1 MAEIIEIDPV
11 ASRFGLV
18 NNAFAA
24 NSVRELPGDFT
35 PRPAE
40 VSTEEAFIATI
51 QRENWIASA
60 RTLSGLGP
68 EDTNES
74 PENWNPYTYIR
85 EKWTPEQQRQADLWV
100 RQGLFENALNPAQVE
115 RQWANLQKEKALA
128 ERANGDLAGSLLGG
142 LFAMALDPIT
152 YVGAGWAVNGVGL
165 AGKAGRLALQS
176 GLSQGATEGALQLIQ
191 QQRTL
196 HESLFNVGAATVFG
210 GGIGAMIE
218 GVPRALLGTANVTN
232 DLARRVD
239 PEAAARAAGAD
250 VTPKELLGPATVDV
264 LDGPAPVK
272 AGGTTILDR
281 ILGGVGPLRS
291 PMYTLFTATSDVARN
306 AFFRLADTRGTYLA
320 DSTGRIVRSPDN
332 AEAVRDLYRSQWFSQ
347 WEARMN
353 DTMQRTNET
362 LSTLGVRK
370 MDNQDFLTVAQRLL
384 RGLEDST
391 QFRALE
397 VELRAKYG
405 DQGYET
411 IRAGAQKSVD
421 DMHDINTR
429 EIEPRLVDLGM
440 LRNETKAAA
449 MKSQLDALRT
459 ARDAEIEKLVQQAA
473 ITRATAK
480 RDTTSGALAKDS
492 VQAADDLVSEARARW
507 RAQID
512 PLTADWQKEM
522 AKPRPLGREY
532 GHAQQ
537 YNRKAILADPA
548 GFEAILIR
556 KLVDNGPTEDWLVDF
571 AQMTRKEFDDLL
583 LKDPTEHA
591 RILKEWA
598 GDEHFIRI
606 HQAEQRV
613 REAEDRLKL
622 AEDDLRYAASYAERA
637 DMLLERDA
645 RAAARN
651 TLKLKQ
657 AERDAAMVEREKL
670 VLEKRA
676 AEAQRELTQQML
688 RDAEVDL
695 RAAES
700 APVGK
705 LPGTE
710 NVTVSAKLSAD
721 KNLGAQAAV
730 FVESIVAR
738 MMPGIKLKVI
748 TTADAEGKQYGR
760 SFKPGVN
767 GIATRDGPES
777 YVVVLKHGI
786 TRETEKLHY
795 LVHEMGHIY
804 QWYRFDKLP
813 TRQRSEIMDVQ
824 WVAESETNIRKTGR
838 SGDTNES
845 PSVKLRGAESRMR
858 DGPTANPINPN
869 LSPSNAKWSDYAI
882 SFEEWFAERYAR
894 FIQSDE
900 APKSVLDQ
908 FFAQS
913 YEAIRAIYK
922 RAQELLGIKV
932 DTGSAFDRLARG
944 DWEAGEKRLSDFLKT
959 QTKTAD
965 EARIKW
971 TERTREVAE
980 IEGRISELEAS
991 IRRQSSKID
1000 DLDERIAPLR
1010 EADANYEALLK
1021 HRKDAKKELDGS
1033 VKTAK
1038 EARNLSAK
1046 NVGELKR
1053 ALLGAEKRP
1062 AILDEVKRIQQAIME
1077 DGKLPGGLQDGAE
1090 LLTGRLKERRI
1101 HWTAQEE
1108 ADLAERGFLRS
1119 DLMSVIDGQ
1128 MRELAGQVALRETFG
1143 IGMENSPYS
1152 SWGSV
1157 IEKVKADYETK
1168 VREAAGD
1175 RAKVGALNTERD
1187 KVVEALDGLHRRLI
1201 YKNFPEVDTDSVA
1214 YWGAEKFRQFATIR
1228 FGSGYGFSSLTDFAS
1243 LMLWHRIG
1251 DVLPLFFR
1259 NSIKAMGKLDK
1270 SQIEALVTTSE
1281 MGLHAMGPSR
1291 TRVDSD
1297 SIFRDGIGAH
1307 GTMLNK
1313 VTGAVDRVMD
1323 KGVQLSLLV
1332 GGLPLMTRHI
1342 KSVAASTMLLELKR
1356 DLPKFASLSDAQKA
1370 RYAMLGLDEARAA
1383 RIQKYMDQHGRQSEF
1398 GFDPRTE
1405 DWGVSRE
1412 ALEAARDLHVVL
1424 SRDMNLSSPTAGIAD
1439 TPLFMD
1445 RPVGRFLMQLQTYA
1459 YVFYN
1464 RVAAPGI
1471 QKATQ
1476 TGDYRMLTYLA
1487 LSIPLAL
1494 TTIMGR
1500 DLISGRNPMDRFKEG
1515 EEHKLMLTLMDRI
1528 GFFGWAKPYLDSGL
1542 KAVGQEGVSS
1552 SMSANTAFQS
1562 LLGVPGAQ
1570 AVEMFKLVNAV
1581 ADGDGERAQR
1591 SALLLSPMNF
1601 HARAFG
1607 HLLNEATN

>member
-1 MAEIIEIDPV
+1 LAEIIEIDPV

-24 NSVRELPGDFT
+24 NSARVLPGDYT
-35 PRPAE
+35 PPAAE

-60 RTLSGLGP
+60 RSLSGLGP
-68 EDTNES
+68 KDTNES

-142 LFAMALDPIT
+142 IFAMALDPIT
-152 YVGAGWAVNGVGL
+152 YVGAGWAVNGVGM

-191 QQRTL
+191 QQRAL

-210 GGIGAMIE
+210 GGIGAMID
-218 GVPRALLGTANVTN
+218 GVPRALLGTANGAN
-232 DLARRVD
+232 EIARRLD
-239 PEAAARAAGAD
+239 PEAEARAAGAA
-250 VTPKELLGPATVDV
+250 VTPKDLLGPRTVDV
-264 LDGPAPVK
+264 LDGEAPIK

-306 AFFRLADTRGTYLA
+306 AFFRMADTRGTYLA

-353 DTMQRTNET
+353 DTMQEVNKT
-362 LSTLGVRK
+362 LATQGVRK
-370 MDNQDFLTVAQRLL
+370 MDNQDFLTVVQRLM
-384 RGLEDST
+384 RGLENT
-391 QFRALE
+391 RQFRDLE
-397 VELRAKYG
+397 TELRAKYG
-405 DQGYET
+405 DQGFET
-411 IRAGAQKSVD
+411 MRAGAQKSVD
-421 DMHDINTR
+421 DMHNINTQ
-429 EIEPRLVDLGM
+429 EIEPRLVQLGM
-440 LRNETKAAA
+440 LRDETKTLAI
-449 MKSQLDALRT
+449 KTQLDALRA
-459 ARDAEIEKLVQQAA
+459 ARDTEVEKLVQQAA
-473 ITRATAK
+473 IARATAK
-480 RDTTSGALAKDS
+480 RDTTSGAMAKDS
-492 VQAADDLVSEARARW
+492 VGAADELVSEARQRW

-512 PLTADWQKEM
+512 PLAEAWQKEM
-522 AKPRPLGREY
+522 TKPAPLGKAY

-548 GFEAILIR
+548 GFEAILVR
-556 KLVDNGPTEDWLVDF
+556 KLVDSGPTEEWLVDF

-583 LKDPTEHA
+583 LKEPAEHA

-645 RAAARN
+645 AKAAKN

-657 AERDAAMVEREKL
+657 AERDAAQAERDAL
-670 VLEKRA
+670 VLEKRGA
-676 AEAQRELTQQML
+676 QAQRDLKAQML
-688 RDAEVDL
+688 KDAESELQAV
-695 RAAES
+695 ES
-700 APVGK
+700 TPAGP

-710 NVTVSAKLSAD
+710 NLKFGDLSGAGNGQIGPKLRLLTEDVVSKLMPGIRLSVMTN
-721 KNLGAQAAV
+721 KKRLPGAQAQNKTSDAHI
-730 FVESIVAR
+730 ESMPDGSFNIV
-738 MMPGIKLKVI
+738 I
-748 TTADAEGKQYGR
+748 
-760 SFKPGVN
+760 
-767 GIATRDGPES
+767 RDGLS
-777 YVVVLKHGI
+777 DDKTI
-786 TRETEKLHY
+786 SA
-795 LVHEMGHIY
+795 LVHELGHAL
-804 QWYRFDKLP
+804 QFTRFDKLDP
-813 TRQRSEIMDVQ
+813 GSPEFVNIMASWRNTKKDAAQSRGVEGLLL
-824 WVAESETNIRKTGR
+824 AG
-838 SGDTNES
+838 NES
-845 PSVKLRGAESRMR
+845 GARHIAENGLGGDSWA
-858 DGPTANPINPN
+858 TY
-869 LSPSNAKWSDYAI
+869 AKD
-882 SFEEWFAERYAR
+882 FKEWFAESFRRWSIA
-894 FIQSDE
+894 D
-900 APKSVLDQ
+900 APAQGPLQQ
-908 FFAQS
+908 FFENTRQFLQ
-913 YEAIRAIYK
+913 EILDRA
-922 RAQELLGIKV
+922 ASLLGRKNPVATDFRNWVTREYDEGADRITKWQAERQTAR
-932 DTGSAFDRLARG
+932 DT
-944 DWEAGEKRLSDFLKT
+944 
-959 QTKTAD
+959 
-965 EARIKW
+965 ARIKYA
-971 TERTREVAE
+971 ERTQEVAE
-980 IEGRISELEAS
+980 IEGRITEIEVSLRQAEAR
-991 IRRQSSKID
+991 IK
-1000 DLDERIAPLR
+1000 DLDERLAPLR

-1021 HRKDAKKELDGS
+1021 HRKDARKELDGA

-1038 EARNLSAK
+1038 ETRNLTAK

-1062 AILDEVKRIQQAIME
+1062 AILDEVKRIQQAIMDE
-1077 DGKLPGGLQDGAE
+1077 GKVPGKLDDGAE

-1101 HWTAQEE
+1101 KWTDQEE

-1119 DLMSVIDGQ
+1119 DMMSVVDGQ

-1143 IGMENSPYS
+1143 IGAENSPYS

-1157 IEKVKADYETK
+1157 IEKVKGDYDRM
-1168 VREAAGD
+1168 VREATGD
-1175 RAKVGALNTERD
+1175 AKRVGALNTERQ

-1201 YKNFPEVDTDSVA
+1201 YKNFPDVDSDSVA

-1243 LMLWHRIG
+1243 LMLWHRVG

-1259 NSIKAMGKLDK
+1259 NSIKAMGRLDK

-1291 TRVDSD
+1291 SRVDAD

-1323 KGVQLSLLV
+1323 KGVQLSLLA
-1332 GGLPLMTRHI
+1332 GGLPLMTRHV
-1342 KSVAASTMLLELKR
+1342 KSVAAATMLLELRR
-1356 DLPKFASLSDAQKA
+1356 DVAKFASLSNAQKA

-1383 RIQKYMDQHGRQSEF
+1383 RIQKYMDQHGRTTDY

-1405 DWGVSRE
+1405 DWGVTRE

-1476 TGDYRMLTYLA
+1476 VGDYRMLTYLA

-1494 TTIMGR
+1494 TTILGR
-1500 DLISGRNPMDRFKEG
+1500 DIISGRDPMDRFKEG
-1515 EEHKLMLTLMDRI
+1515 NEHKLMLTLMDRI

-1542 KAVGQEGVSS
+1542 KAVGQDGVSS

-1581 ADGDGERAQR
+1581 ADGDEARAQR
-1591 SALLLSPMNF
+1591 SALQLSPMNF

>member
-1 MAEIIEIDPV
+1 LAEIIEIDPV

-24 NSVRELPGDFT
+24 NSVREQPGDFT

-100 RQGLFENALNPAQVE
+100 RQGLFENTLNPAQVE

-152 YVGAGWAVNGVGL
+152 YVGAGWAVNGVGM

-264 LDGPAPVK
+264 LDGPAPIK

-306 AFFRLADTRGTYLA
+306 AFFRMADTRGTYLA

-353 DTMQRTNET
+353 DTMEATNKT
-362 LSTLGVRK
+362 LSGLNVRK

-384 RGLEDST
+384 RGLEDT
-391 QFRALE
+391 RQFQTLE
-397 VELRAKYG
+397 TELRAKYG
-405 DQGYET
+405 DQGYEA
-411 IRAGAQKSVD
+411 IKAGARKSVD

-440 LRNETKAAA
+440 LRNETKTAA
-449 MKSQLDALRT
+449 MKSQLDTLRA
-459 ARDAEIEKLVQQAA
+459 ARDAEVEKLVQQAA
-473 ITRATAK
+473 IARATAK
-480 RDTTSGALAKDS
+480 RDTTSGAMAKDS

-512 PLTADWQKEM
+512 PLSESWQKEM
-522 AKPRPLGREY
+522 AKPKPLGREY

-548 GFEAILIR
+548 GFEAILVR
-556 KLVDNGPTEDWLVDF
+556 KLVDNGPTEEWLVDF

-583 LKDPTEHA
+583 LKEPAEHA

-657 AERDAAMVEREKL
+657 AERDAAMAEREKL

-688 RDAEVDL
+688 RDAEGNL
-695 RAAES
+695 RAAEN
-700 APVGK
+700 APAGPV
-705 LPGTE
+705 PGTE
-710 NVTVSAKLSAD
+710 NLTFGDLSHLGNGQITAKARLLIEDVVSKL
-721 KNLGAQAAV
+721 
-730 FVESIVAR
+730 
-738 MMPGIKLKVI
+738 MPGIRLGVYTHTKVPPGVRPLGGKNNGHLLAKLDGTYEI
-748 TTADAEGKQYGR
+748 MLRGGR
-760 SFKPGVN
+760 SEAETMSTLIHELGHAFQYSRYNAMKPDERLPILREYG
-767 GIATRDGPES
+767 ATKVEKGQSRAVESLLLDGDDASAQAFAYGLRNDPNWAS
-777 YVVVLKHGI
+777 YA
-786 TRETEKLHY
+786 EK
-795 LVHEMGHIY
+795 
-804 QWYRFDKLP
+804 
-813 TRQRSEIMDVQ
+813 
-824 WVAESETNIRKTGR
+824 
-838 SGDTNES
+838 
-845 PSVKLRGAESRMR
+845 
-858 DGPTANPINPN
+858 
-869 LSPSNAKWSDYAI
+869 
-882 SFEEWFAERYAR
+882 FEEWFAESFRR
-894 FIQSDE
+894 WSITD
-900 APKSVLDQ
+900 APAQGPLQQ
-908 FFAQS
+908 FFENSRVFLQ
-913 YEAIRAIYK
+913 EILDRAA
-922 RAQELLGIKV
+922 RLLGGRKNPV
-932 DTGSAFDRLARG
+932 TPEFKNWVSR
-944 DWEAGEKRLSDFLKT
+944 EY
-959 QTKTAD
+959 D
-965 EARIKW
+965 EGTSRISKWMEGQQAVRDQARIEW
-971 TERTREVAE
+971 AARTQEVAE
-980 IEGRISELEAS
+980 IEGRIAELETS

-1021 HRKDAKKELDGS
+1021 HRKDAKGELDGA

-1038 EARNLSAK
+1038 EARNLTAK

-1077 DGKLPGGLQDGAE
+1077 DGKLPGGLEDGAE

-1119 DLMSVIDGQ
+1119 DLMSVVDGQ

-1143 IGMENSPYS
+1143 IGMENSPYA

-1157 IEKVKADYETK
+1157 IEKVKADYDAK
-1168 VREAAGD
+1168 VRAAAGD
-1175 RAKVGALNTERD
+1175 SKTVGALNTERD
-1187 KVVEALDGLHRRLI
+1187 KVVEALDGLHRRLV
-1201 YKNFPEVDTDSVA
+1201 YKNFPDVDTDSVA

-1281 MGLHAMGPSR
+1281 MGLHAMGPAR
-1291 TRVDSD
+1291 ARVDAD

-1323 KGVQLSLLV
+1323 KGVQLSLLI

-1356 DLPKFASLSDAQKA
+1356 DLPKFASLSAAQKA
-1370 RYAMLGLDEARAA
+1370 RYAMLGVDEARAA

-1405 DWGVSRE
+1405 DWGVTRE

-1500 DLISGRNPMDRFKEG
+1500 DLISGRDPMDRFKEG
-1515 EEHKLMLTLMDRI
+1515 NEHKLMLTLMDRI

-1542 KAVGQEGVSS
+1542 KAVGQDGVSS

-1591 SALLLSPMNF
+1591 SALQLSPMNF